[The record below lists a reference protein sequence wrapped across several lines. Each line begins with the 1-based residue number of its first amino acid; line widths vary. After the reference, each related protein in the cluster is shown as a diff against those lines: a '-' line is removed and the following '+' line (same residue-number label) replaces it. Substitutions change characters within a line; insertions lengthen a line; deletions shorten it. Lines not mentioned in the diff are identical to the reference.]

1 MPRAGSR
8 SPGREAATAV
18 EELANGLLA
27 LGVKKGDAFGIL
39 GQTSLEWAL
48 FDFALAHVGAVGA
61 AIYANS
67 AAKDCEYIL
76 DHSES
81 VGVLVQDAEQLAK
94 LVDYRARNPRLEHV
108 LTFDDLDDLRARGRD
123 YALAY
128 PGELER
134 VVAAVSPDDVFT
146 YIYTSG
152 TTGPP
157 KACMIL
163 HRNYYAM
170 AAVVDEID
178 DFTMA
183 DDTMLLYL
191 PLAHNFGRLMH
202 LQGPYVGF
210 TLAFLADPLRAGEAL
225 KAVQPT
231 LFPSVPRV
239 FEKVHT
245 AVLAKFDDETG
256 AKRKIVDWALGVGRK
271 ASERRSAGKALGP
284 VLGAQH
290 RLADKLVYSKVKA
303 QLGGNFRIGISGGA
317 PLSKEIAEFFHS
329 LDVLILEGY
338 GLTECTTAATVNRP
352 SKFRFG
358 TVGPALPG
366 TELRIAEDGE
376 VLISSPTV
384 FAGYYKDEEATREVL
399 GPDGWLR
406 SGDIGDLDEDGFLT
420 ITDRKKDI
428 IVTAGGKNVAP
439 QNLENELKASKFV
452 SQALVVG
459 DKRPYCIALITLD
472 EPELVKWAQ
481 ARGVKGELSL
491 AALAGNADVRELVDG
506 IVERMN
512 ADHSRYEQIKKFT
525 ILPRDF
531 TMADDELTATLKLKR
546 RVCQEHFADEIA
558 RSTAS
563 PQVRIRSRGSEP
575 RRPLKSAAFA
585 AARSAYTALA
595 SPGFEIAET
604 AVLSMAASA
613 LDSGIRP
620 PWISWLAVW
629 TIARITAR
637 SQATGRSLRKTPCFW
652 PRLIRGS
659 SWSSMGTCRRWSSS
673 AESRAVLSA
682 RRAWNWA
689 SCRQVARSTRSSA
702 STGSPRWGSAPL
714 IASVTSAT
722 ACSMTASRRAVR
734 VGKWT

>member
-1 MPRAGSR
+1 MATQVAPDTLPEARGAQPRTIPRLWQDAVAAKR
-8 SPGREAATAV
+8 TSPAYLVERNGGWEPVPWPEAATAV

-27 LGVKKGDAFGIL
+27 LGIRKGDAFGIL

-48 FDFALAHVGAVGA
+48 FDFALAHVGAIGA

-81 VGVLVQDAEQLAK
+81 VGVLVEDAEQLAK
-94 LVDYRARNPRLEHV
+94 LADYRSRNPRLAHV
-108 LTFDDLDDLRARGRD
+108 LTYADLDELRARGRD
-123 YALAY
+123 YAAAH
-128 PGELER
+128 PGEL
-134 VVAAVSPDDVFT
+134 ADITASVSPDDVFT

-157 KACMIL
+157 KACMIR

-170 AAVVDEID
+170 ACVVDEID

-210 TLAFLADPLRAGEAL
+210 TLAFLPDPLRAAEAL
-225 KAVQPT
+225 KAVKPT

-271 ASERRSAGKALGP
+271 ASKRRAAGKPLGP

-290 RLADKLVYSKVKA
+290 RVADRLVYSKVKA
-303 QLGGNFRIGISGGA
+303 NLGGNFRIGISGGA
-317 PLSKEIAEFFHS
+317 PLSKEIAEFFHA

-352 SKFRFG
+352 SRFRFG

-366 TELRIAEDGE
+366 TELRIADDGE
-376 VLISSPTV
+376 VLIKSPTV
-384 FAGYYKDEEATREVL
+384 FAGYYKDEEATREIL
-399 GPDGWLR
+399 GEDGWLR
-406 SGDIGDLDEDGFLT
+406 SGDIGELDADGFLS

-472 EPELVKWAQ
+472 EPELVKWAH
-481 ARGVKGELSL
+481 ARGLKGELSL
-491 AALAGNADVRELVDG
+491 AALSQREEVRELVEP
-506 IVERMN
+506 IVEHVN
-512 ADHSRYEQIKKFT
+512 AEHSRYEQIKKFT
-525 ILPRDF
+525 ILERDF
-531 TMADDELTATLKLKR
+531 TMADDEVTPTLKLKR
-546 RVCQEHFADEIA
+546 RVAQDHFAGEID
-558 RSTAS
+558 
-563 PQVRIRSRGSEP
+563 
-575 RRPLKSAAFA
+575 
-585 AARSAYTALA
+585 ALY
-595 SPGFEIAET
+595 G
-604 AVLSMAASA
+604 
-613 LDSGIRP
+613 D
-620 PWISWLAVW
+620 
-629 TIARITAR
+629 
-637 SQATGRSLRKTPCFW
+637 
-652 PRLIRGS
+652 
-659 SWSSMGTCRRWSSS
+659 
-673 AESRAVLSA
+673 
-682 RRAWNWA
+682 
-689 SCRQVARSTRSSA
+689 
-702 STGSPRWGSAPL
+702 
-714 IASVTSAT
+714 
-722 ACSMTASRRAVR
+722 
-734 VGKWT
+734 